1 MNLLTRSRWNQ
12 LWVLTL
18 TEFKLKDQ
26 GTFLG
31 FLWTLLHPALTF
43 AILYFL
49 FTKWMGKFVDQ
60 YAAYLIVGVV
70 QWQFFEKATTSALP
84 VLKKSS
90 SLIKN
95 FKFPVHI
102 LVFSS
107 VGAVFLCYL
116 LEMAILLGFLMLTGI
131 RPSANWLLLPALVVF
146 YLVMTLGVS
155 LSLSLLALEY
165 QDLERIWAI
174 VLSTGFFLTPV
185 FYPLSVLSEGRRS
198 LLMFNPVVHVID
210 VFRYSLMQSSVSSW
224 SGVFIVGLAGTILS
238 LLALL
243 MFKRFGP
250 HCIDRIISP

>member
-1 MNLLTRSRWNQ
+1 M
-12 LWVLTL
+12 LTL

-70 QWQFFEKATTSALP
+70 QWQFFEKATSSALP
-84 VLKKSS
+84 VLKRSS

-95 FKFPVHI
+95 FKFPVQI

-116 LEMAILLGFLMLTGI
+116 LEMAILLAFLLLTGI
-131 RPSANWLLLPALVVF
+131 RPSANWLLLPGLMLF
-146 YLVMTLGVS
+146 YLVLTLGVS
-155 LSLSLLALEY
+155 LALSLLALEY

-185 FYPLSVLSEGRRS
+185 FYPLSVLSKGRRN
-198 LLMFNPVVHVID
+198 LLMFNPMVHVID
-210 VFRYSLMQSSVSSW
+210 VFRHSLLQSSVSSW
-224 SGVFIVGLAGTILS
+224 TGVFIIGLGGIILS
-238 LLALL
+238 FLALST
-243 MFKRFGP
+243 FKRCGA